1 MVIGEA
7 VILERK
13 VAIAPVLLDHTDP
26 PECEGKKQKRREEER
41 IRVGYLCSMSL
52 LVLEH
57 VNCMGEDRQEIIWVS
72 VRMATGFNSF
82 ISTSKHMGSE

>member
-13 VAIAPVLLDHTDP
+13 GGGHCSGIIGPHGSARMRW
-26 PECEGKKQKRREEER
+26 GKKKKRREEER

-57 VNCMGEDRQEIIWVS
+57 VNCIGRGQ
-72 VRMATGFNSF
+72 TGNQCAN
-82 ISTSKHMGSE
+82 GNRV

>member
-7 VILERK
+7 VILEREG
-13 VAIAPVLLDHTDP
+13 VAIAPVLLDHTGP
-26 PECEGKKQKRREEER
+26 TECKGKNRRDKR

-57 VNCMGEDRQEIIWVS
+57 VNYTRRGQ
-72 VRMATGFNSF
+72 TGNYL
-82 ISTSKHMGSE
+82 SEGKS

>member
-57 VNCMGEDRQEIIWVS
+57 VNCIGRGQ
-72 VRMATGFNSF
+72 TGNYL
-82 ISTSKHMGSE
+82 GQSENRNRV